1 MIILKDKKEMKKIG
15 LVLIIFSLISLGV
28 SHFMNTKIDALEKDK
43 ESLIESN
50 AQYKGDCYDKD
61 MDFDDDV
68 VIKIIDEIDSSV
80 DINFINKFDKVD
92 ENNKKYYSIELNI
105 SGDLDKI
112 NSIETALSD
121 LNLNYKIDKIDINKP
136 KSRDGSDKDYVDC
149 FMIFN
154 VN

>member
-1 MIILKDKKEMKKIG
+1 MKKIG
-15 LVLIIFSLISLGV
+15 IVLIIFSLISLGV

-136 KSRDGSDKDYVDC
+136 KNRDGSEKDYVDC